1 MAWHYLY
8 ETASGRLVS
17 EAEAD
22 AAPVVPAG
30 LSVLSRPSRAA
41 DAEMWDPGTFAFVA
55 RPAKVLVDR
64 LDDLASDA
72 ELAAVWTRLTVTQ
85 RTALR
90 NRLVR
95 LLGYRRYRGSGEPV
109 DLGDRP

>member
-1 MAWHYLY
+1 MWHYLY
-8 ETASGRLVS
+8 ETATGRLLS

-22 AAPVVPAG
+22 VAPTTVAG
-30 LSVLSRPSRAA
+30 VTVLSRAARAA
-41 DAEMWDPGTFAFVA
+41 DTEMWDPATFAFVA

-64 LDDLASDA
+64 LDDLNNDPD
-72 ELAAVWTRLTVTQ
+72 LAAVWTRLTVAQ